1 MLRATVCESHS
12 KGSPFSIPDMAVME
26 LMARV
31 FFSLLLYLF
40 CFVSTYNKK
49 LIYFIS
55 NYLCILLYLFYFYL
69 FYCCYFYLFYCCY
82 FYLIY

>member
-31 FFSLLLYLF
+31 FFSFALFVLF
-40 CFVSTYNKK
+40 CF
-49 LIYFIS
+49 
-55 NYLCILLYLFYFYL
+55 YLQQKTYLFYF
-69 FYCCYFYLFYCCY
+69 
-82 FYLIY
+82 

>member
-31 FFSLLLYLF
+31 FFSFALFFVLFLLTTKNLF
-40 CFVSTYNKK
+40 ILFLITYVFYFNYFIF
-49 LIYFIS
+49 IYFTAAIF
-55 NYLCILLYLFYFYL
+55 IYFTATI
-69 FYCCYFYLFYCCY
+69 FT
-82 FYLIY
+82 